1 MLFSYY
7 LDPLKA
13 HLLNCHFRVIQFTEK
28 TGGEIEITFTAEISE
43 KINGIT
49 KKSETKTSTFKF
61 PANQKGEVKHD
72 IDFTRVRYA
81 EQKKWIFTVKN
92 NKDTQQSVTL
102 GLISSTAN
110 KNPLG
115 LDVYHDSS
123 EFEAQLKANNLSIL
137 EKNYI
142 APVLPQTLV
151 HETFDKAGYPD
162 RFSSFTAVYDEIGK
176 NYTVKDFR
184 QDFLE
189 EVPER
194 TAFTIKLDIA
204 PLNVNPIE
212 GNAIFNL
219 AIPNLG
225 EFNLTKISLD
235 YLIHN
240 GTTSDYVRAYFDE
253 ALNVSDFYSE
263 PIILN
268 KGKLIIEGDGEGNLV
283 VTYGGKTIKTVYD
296 PTKTF
301 SYIDFKGGVNVTKEE
316 DQNNVNNLIPS
327 KLDNINVTYYK

>member
-7 LDPLKA
+7 FDTRKM
-13 HLLNCHFRVIQFTEK
+13 HVLNCHFRVIQFAEK
-28 TGGEIEITFTAEISE
+28 AEGEIEIIFTAEISE

-61 PANQKGEVKHD
+61 PASQKGETKHD

-92 NKDTQQSVTL
+92 NKDTRQSVTI

-123 EFEAQLKANNLSIL
+123 EFDAQLKANNLSIL
-137 EKNYI
+137 EKNYNV
-142 APVLPQTLV
+142 PVLTQTLV
-151 HETFDKAGYPD
+151 YETFDNAGYPD
-162 RFSSFTAVYDEIGK
+162 KFSSFTAQYDETGK

-189 EVPER
+189 EIPER
-194 TAFTIKLDIA
+194 TAFTIKLDLA
-204 PLNVNPIE
+204 PLNVDPVA
-212 GNAIFNL
+212 GSKIFTL
-219 AIPNLG
+219 EIPNLG
-225 EFNLTKISLD
+225 EFNLTKISFD

-240 GTTSDYVRAYFDE
+240 GTSSDYVRAYFDE
-253 ALNVSDFYSE
+253 ALNVSDFYKE

-268 KGKLIIEGDGEGNLV
+268 KAKLIIEGDGEGNLSA
-283 VTYGGKTIKTVYD
+283 TYAGKTIKAVYD
-296 PTKTF
+296 STQTF
-301 SYIDFKGGVNVTKEE
+301 SYINFKGGLNTSKEE
-316 DQNNVNNLIPS
+316 DQSNVNNLIPS
-327 KLDNINVTYYK
+327 KLDNISVTYHK